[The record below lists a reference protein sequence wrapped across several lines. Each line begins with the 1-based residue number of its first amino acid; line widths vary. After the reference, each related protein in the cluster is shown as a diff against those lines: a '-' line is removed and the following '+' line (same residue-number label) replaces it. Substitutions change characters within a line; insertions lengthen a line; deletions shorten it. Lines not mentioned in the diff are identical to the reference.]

1 MKVAKVFLFRACGEL
16 TALGSL
22 VAAVRAVDD
31 VVALIE
37 RVDARAVSA
46 LNLKLVAIALLQ
58 QHQVV
63 VSQLKGNVVAVL
75 LRAGILTCSASK
87 YSVRHCIFA
96 TAIFSQCTVC
106 HTQSKL
112 NVSTCNGHWCAQQ
125 K

>member
-75 LRAGILTCSASK
+75 LRTGILTCSASK
-87 YSVRHCIFA
+87 YSVRH
-96 TAIFSQCTVC
+96 
-106 HTQSKL
+106 
-112 NVSTCNGHWCAQQ
+112 
-125 K
+125 